1 VRAWLVVIGLSAASR
16 GAVAQDR
23 HEFVA
28 VHMGVPVRIVLYA
41 SSEAVARAAA
51 TAAYERIAELD
62 GIMSDYRPR
71 SEVRLLSERPRE
83 WQLVSRDLVRVL
95 ALAQDVS
102 RWSGGAFDVTVGPLV
117 QLWRQSRR
125 SGRLP
130 DEAALSRARSRTGWQ
145 LLEVDTIR
153 VAVRLLADSMQIDLG
168 GIAKGYILSE
178 ALARLRSR
186 GSGAA
191 MIEAGGDLV
200 VGDAPPGRAGWSV
213 EIPGADSATRDY
225 AKALVNVSV
234 ATSGGSEQFVEI
246 GGVRYAHVVDARTG
260 LGLVNAGEVTVLARR
275 GEVADAVAT
284 ATLVLSQRAALGV
297 RRPMFGGVLHV
308 VSRPVGSGGG
318 PR

>member
-1 VRAWLVVIGLSAASR
+1 L
-16 GAVAQDR
+16 AQDR
-23 HEFVA
+23 HEFSA

-41 SSEAVARAAA
+41 SSEGQAREAAR
-51 TAAYERIAELD
+51 AAYERVAELD

-71 SEVRLLSERPRE
+71 SEVRMLSARPRE
-83 WQLVSRDLVRVL
+83 WQPVSRDLVRVL
-95 ALAQDVS
+95 AMAQEVS

-130 DEAALSRARSRTGWQ
+130 DEDAASRGRARTGWW
-145 LLEVDTIR
+145 LLEVDTVR

-168 GIAKGYILSE
+168 GIAKGYVLSE
-178 ALARLRSR
+178 ALALLRSR
-186 GSGAA
+186 GLGAA

-213 EIPGADSATRDY
+213 EIPGSDSATREF
-225 AKALVNVSV
+225 AKALVNVAV
-234 ATSGGSEQFVEI
+234 ATSGGSEQYVEI
-246 GGVRYAHVVDARTG
+246 GGVRYAHVVDPRTG
-260 LGLVNAGEVTVLARR
+260 LGLVNVGQVTVIARR

-284 ATLVLSQRAALGV
+284 ATLVLSRSAERGV

-308 VSRPVGSGGG
+308 VSRPVGSGGDL
-318 PR
+318 R